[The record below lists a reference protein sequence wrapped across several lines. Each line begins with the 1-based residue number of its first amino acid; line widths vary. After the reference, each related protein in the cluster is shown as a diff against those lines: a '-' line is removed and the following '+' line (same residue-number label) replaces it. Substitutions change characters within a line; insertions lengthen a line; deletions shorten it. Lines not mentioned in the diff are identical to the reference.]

1 MWLERLE
8 IWLERLGTWLERLGS
23 RLESLG
29 AMHYTVRKAWSLKLY
44 DAKLEAN
51 LSNHINQVPSPSLSN
66 RIMPSSETFEP
77 SSEPFEPSSEPFEP
91 HDT

>member
-1 MWLERLE
+1 M
-8 IWLERLGTWLERLGS
+8 WLERLGTWLERLGA
-23 RLESLG
+23 R
-29 AMHYTVRKAWSLKLY
+29 HYTVGKARRWSLVYMIQKVRSLVRKAWSLKLY

-66 RIMPSSETFEP
+66 RIMPSSE
-77 SSEPFEPSSEPFEP
+77 PFEPSSEPFEP